1 MRRRFVDSS
10 FYFAVAAEQDPNH
23 RAALDVVLEA
33 GVVLCTSR
41 YVLAETMSLL
51 TKRASKSAA
60 LRIARAFI
68 LSAEACLLDVTDED
82 FDAAWD
88 LFAEYPDWDFDLV
101 DSISFVLMRRE
112 EIEAALTFDRHF
124 AQMGFTALPG

>member
-1 MRRRFVDSS
+1 VRRRFVDSS
-10 FYFAVAAEQDPNH
+10 FYYAVAAEEDPNH
-23 RAALDVVLEA
+23 RVALDVASEA
-33 GVVLCTSR
+33 TVVLCTSR

-60 LRIARAFI
+60 LRIAQAFI
-68 LSAEACLLDVTDED
+68 LSSEACLLDVTNED

-101 DSISFVLMRRE
+101 DAISFALMRRE
-112 EIEAALTFDRHF
+112 EIEAALTFDHHF
-124 AQMGFTALPG
+124 AHMGFEALPG